1 MTSISEDQTLP
12 LGLENTLNQL
22 DYSKADSLGTAND
35 VSTASEMSE
44 HHYPQRS
51 VSPVTISTGT
61 GGKLSPQRS
70 RLMRDQEMQ
79 LSELKKDNFGLK
91 LRIYHLEEALRK
103 QLGNDSD
110 DWRLVCVL
118 SFAPHV

>member
-1 MTSISEDQTLP
+1 VLLLIS
-12 LGLENTLNQL
+12 NSLNQL

-70 RLMRDQEMQ
+70 RLMRDQEMVRVY
-79 LSELKKDNFGLK
+79 SW
-91 LRIYHLEEALRK
+91 IMACTAT
-103 QLGNDSD
+103 S
-110 DWRLVCVL
+110 VCL
-118 SFAPHV
+118 WSL